1 MENKKKKK
9 TGLLLSILGVV
20 SLVLITAGVTYAF
33 FSYAKEGKTVNRITT
48 GTIEFTYNE
57 IDNNSNGISISNA
70 LPMEDADG
78 MVLGGDTQSHETLAN
93 NRNVFLFTITSKTP
107 TNANIPYIVTA
118 RKQAGSDL
126 SEGQIKLYLTASQND
141 GTNNTVVSSAVQTF
155 AQLRTSKPLSGNSTV
170 FAAYNTANPS
180 NTWTANAD
188 EVVLYEGTV
197 PAAQANEYKNSFV
210 LRMWLNGNANEGS
223 VDYSPY
229 EFVKKTSVAAA
240 NGQALN
246 ARTLIAANTAQN
258 KVILKSTEYY
268 ALSESTCTVGGNAV
282 EADSQATCEALDP
295 AGTWTPGARDDYERI
310 AYVNGDNIITVSQTG
325 VDHTSY
331 TASEQFYELSG
342 QSFSVKVN
350 VYANAAVYTA
360 PAQP

>member
-57 IDNNSNGISISNA
+57 IDNNDNGISISNA
-70 LPMEDADG
+70 LPMTDAEG
-78 MVLGGDTQSHETLAN
+78 MVLGGDTQDHTTLAS

-107 TNANIPYIVTA
+107 ANANIPYIVTA

-126 SEGQIKLYLTASQND
+126 GEGQIKLYLTASQND

-155 AQLRTSKPLSGNSTV
+155 AQLKTNKPLSGNQTV
-170 FAAYNTANPS
+170 FGAYNTENPT

-197 PAAQANEYKNSFV
+197 PASQANTYTNSFV
-210 LRMWLNGNANEGS
+210 LRMWLNGNTNEGS

-229 EFVKKTSVAAA
+229 EFVKKTSVG
-240 NGQALN
+240 NEALN
-246 ARTLIAANTAQN
+246 ARTLIASNTAQN

-268 ALSESTCTVGGNAV
+268 ALSESTCTLNSAAI
-282 EADSQATCEALDP
+282 EATDSADCTTKG
-295 AGTWTPGARDDYERI
+295 GTWTAGARDDYERI
-310 AYVNGDNIITVSQTG
+310 AYVNGDNIITVSQTS
-325 VDHTSY
+325 VDHTGY
-331 TASEQFYELSG
+331 TASEQFYELTG
-342 QSFSVKVN
+342 QTFSVKVN
-350 VYANAAVYTA
+350 VYANAAVISSGN
-360 PAQP
+360 